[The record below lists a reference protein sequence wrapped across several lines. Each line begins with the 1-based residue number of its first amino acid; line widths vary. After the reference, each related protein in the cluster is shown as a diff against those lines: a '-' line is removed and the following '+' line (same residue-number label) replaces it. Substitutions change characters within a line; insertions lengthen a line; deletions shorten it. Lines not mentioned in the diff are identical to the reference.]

1 MYLHYIK
8 YYPILNM
15 TKTSISTQHQHT
27 NFGAM
32 SKQYERFPRFL
43 AIIIIGDDNNF

>member
-1 MYLHYIK
+1 MYLHFIK
-8 YYPILNM
+8 YYPILTM
-15 TKTSISTQHQHT
+15 TKPFSTQHQHT

-32 SKQYERFPRFL
+32 SKQFQSIPHFL